1 MLDVRDV
8 TVRYGDRLVLDRV
21 SLSVRRGEV
30 VALLGPS
37 GSGKTTLL
45 RVVAGLLRP
54 DGGSVSI
61 GGRDVT
67 ALAAHQ
73 RQVGLVFQN
82 DQLFPHRDVA
92 GNIAF
97 GLRIAKWPRDDQ
109 HARVRELLDLVGLP
123 GFERRR
129 VDELSGGEARRGALA
144 RSLAPRPAV
153 LLLDEPLSGL
163 DPELHDRLATDLAAL
178 LRATGTT
185 ALMVTHDRDEAA
197 LVADRAVQLG
207 EL

>member
-37 GSGKTTLL
+37 GSVKTTLL

-73 RQVGLVFQN
+73 RQVGLVFQD

-129 VDELSGGEARRGALA
+129 VDELSGGEARRVALA

>member
-73 RQVGLVFQN
+73 RQVGLVFQD

-129 VDELSGGEARRGALA
+129 VDELSGGEARRVALA

>member
-1 MLDVRDV
+1 MLDVCDV
-8 TVRYGDRLVLDRV
+8 TVRYGDRTVLDQV
-21 SLSVRRGEV
+21 SLSVARGAV

-45 RVVAGLLRP
+45 RVIAGLLRP
-54 DGGSVSI
+54 DAGRVSI
-61 GGRDVT
+61 DGRDVT
-67 ALAAHQ
+67 NMAAHL
-73 RQVGLVFQN
+73 RQVGLVFQD
-82 DQLFPHRDVA
+82 DQLFPHHDVA

-97 GLRIAKWPRDDQ
+97 GLRIAKWSRDQ
-109 HARVRELLDLVGLP
+109 QRARVTELLELVGLP
-123 GFERRR
+123 GFEHRRIAA
-129 VDELSGGEARRGALA
+129 LSGGEARRVALA

-163 DPELHDRLATDLAAL
+163 DPDLHDRLAVDLAAL

-185 ALMVTHDRDEAA
+185 ALMVTHDRSEAE
-197 LVADRAVQLG
+197 LVADRAVHLG